1 MPFLDQFDVVLLDMN
16 GTFMF
21 GHDRLGPEEDFYQT
35 YQAVGGRSLEK
46 HAVTSIM
53 RSTCDTLL
61 AAYDDPAHIDDFPT
75 LREAFPKHGAPEEEV
90 EVLEQVFALHEL
102 GKSPPAHVRFLHGL
116 ARTHQLGVV
125 SNICAPPSA
134 CEARL
139 RETGLDGVF
148 TSTIFSSQARSIK
161 PSPAIFRRAL
171 AAFDAGARVLFV
183 GDSFER
189 DIRPACG
196 LGLGTAW
203 IAPPG
208 TRAREAD
215 VVIASLPEL
224 ATVAT

>member
-53 RSTCDTLL
+53 RSTCDTC
-61 AAYDDPAHIDDFPT
+61 
-75 LREAFPKHGAPEEEV
+75 
-90 EVLEQVFALHEL
+90 
-102 GKSPPAHVRFLHGL
+102 SPPTTTPPISTTSRPCGRHFRSTAHPRRKSRSWNRCLPSRARQVPTGSCALSPWTREDSSAWCCFQHLRATIGVRGP
-116 ARTHQLGVV
+116 
-125 SNICAPPSA
+125 APGNRA
-134 CEARL
+134 
-139 RETGLDGVF
+139 DGVF
-148 TSTIFSSQARSIK
+148 THTIFSSQVYEHQAIAGDIPASPGGLRRRS
-161 PSPAIFRRAL
+161 PGALLWATASNGTFALPA
-171 AAFDAGARVLFV
+171 V
-183 GDSFER
+183 GSGHR
-189 DIRPACG
+189 
-196 LGLGTAW
+196 W